1 MDSMVG
7 EVWQRINDPES
18 NYTFIIAEAGVN
30 HNGDVRLAKR
40 LIDAAVGAGADAV
53 KFQTFK
59 AERLVTSDA
68 PKADYQKNTAA
79 PGRSQFEMLRQ
90 LELTEQA
97 HLELYGHCQQKGII
111 FLSTPFD
118 AESADL
124 LERLGI
130 GIFKVPSGEIT
141 NFELLTHIARKKKPM
156 IVSTG
161 MATLDEVRAAVQH
174 IEKFNA
180 QNYALLHCV
189 SSYPTDPADVNLKA
203 IRVMQEAFGVPVG
216 FSDHTLGIETA
227 VNAVFVGARIIEKHI
242 TLGRD
247 MQGPDHKFSLEPG
260 DLASLVREIR
270 KAEVSLGNGVK
281 TLKASEINTASVAR
295 RSLVAACDIKAGSVL
310 SEDLLSVKRPGN
322 GLSPATKSSVIGRK
336 AKMDIPKDKAI
347 SWEMLL

>member
-1 MDSMVG
+1 MVG
-7 EVWQRINDPES
+7 EIWQRINDPES

-30 HNGDVRLAKR
+30 HNGDIGLAKR
-40 LIDAAVGAGADAV
+40 LVDTAVSAGADAV

-59 AERLVTSDA
+59 AERLVTFEA
-68 PKADYQKNTAA
+68 PQADYQKNTTV
-79 PGRSQFEMLRQ
+79 PGQSQFEMLRQ

-97 HLELYGHCQQKGII
+97 HHELYSYCKQKGVV

-118 AESADL
+118 AESVDL
-124 LERLGI
+124 LDRLGVEM
-130 GIFKVPSGEIT
+130 FKVPSGEIT
-141 NFELLTHIARKKKPM
+141 NLELLAHIARKKKPM

-161 MATLDEVRAAVQH
+161 MATLDEVRGGVQH

-180 QNYALLHCV
+180 RNYALLHCV

-203 IRVMQEAFGVPVG
+203 IKVMQEAFGVPVG

-227 VNAVFVGARIIEKHI
+227 VNAVFVGARIIEKHV
-242 TLGRD
+242 TLSRG

-260 DLASLVREIR
+260 DLALLVREIR

-281 TLKASEINTASVAR
+281 TMRASEMNTASVAR

-310 SEDLLSVKRPGN
+310 SEDLLAVKRPGN
-322 GLSPATKSSVIGRK
+322 GLLPATKSSIIGRK
-336 AKMDIPKDKAI
+336 AKMDISKDKAI